1 MIQHLNKTL
10 NLEGKLY
17 VQVGLGY
24 VKGYWLF
31 GLFEGR
37 LVFVGIFQGRLIKGL
52 MSLQLRNDC
61 IGNT

>member
-37 LVFVGIFQGRLIKGL
+37 LVFVGIFQGRLIRGL
-52 MSLQLRNDC
+52 MNLR
-61 IGNT
+61 